1 MFLGVTSLLL
11 LLGDLRAVSLCW
23 CLKSS
28 KRGTT
33 AGKTKSVQE
42 RKTRK
47 ETDGPGAEGGL
58 GNCLKHTRS
67 DLPNAFHTDQDAAE
81 LGRRA
86 CTSKSWLDQESGSG
100 GLPPGQSRAP
110 RPEHPGLP
118 PTPTSN
124 KTKRTQIALG
134 RFFCLGQR

>member
-42 RKTRK
+42 RKRRK

-58 GNCLKHTRS
+58 GNRGTAGLVGEGTGYVCS
-67 DLPNAFHTDQDAAE
+67 AQGE
-81 LGRRA
+81 LG
-86 CTSKSWLDQESGSG
+86 
-100 GLPPGQSRAP
+100 
-110 RPEHPGLP
+110 
-118 PTPTSN
+118 
-124 KTKRTQIALG
+124 
-134 RFFCLGQR
+134 